1 MDWWCRTSAPGVAR
15 GLPWGP
21 RGIVGARTRQLRRT
35 KDTGGGGGGRYER
48 QRQHREELL
57 AAASRR
63 DRPGRRSPFKVS
75 PGKRGKSL
83 QRSTLRSPILVTCVR
98 VEVVYEIRR
107 DDSSGFFKAWKNLVT
122 RCRPVADD
130 QSLST
135 NRRQLVAI
143 DQSLTIGRCQAVA
156 DDQSLSTSRRQPVAV
171 DQSLSTSH

>member
-21 RGIVGARTRQLRRT
+21 RGIVGARRRQLRTT

-63 DRPGRRSPFKVS
+63 DRPGRRSPFKIS

-83 QRSTLRSPILVTCVR
+83 QRSILRSPHPRNVR
-98 VEVVYEIRR
+98 TSRSSSCTRFVEIIRQV
-107 DDSSGFFKAWKNLVT
+107 FKAWKNLVT
-122 RCRPVADD
+122 RCRLIMTSNHCRLVADD
-130 QSLST
+130 
-135 NRRQLVAI
+135 
-143 DQSLTIGRCQAVA
+143 
-156 DDQSLSTSRRQPVAV
+156 
-171 DQSLSTSH
+171 

>member
-1 MDWWCRTSAPGVAR
+1 MDCWCKTSAPGVAR

-21 RGIVGARTRQLRRT
+21 WASACARTKLLRTT

-83 QRSTLRSPILVTCVR
+83 QQSIVR
-98 VEVVYEIRR
+98 FPPSDIRCRFEIVR
-107 DDSSGFFKAWKNLVT
+107 DSS
-122 RCRPVADD
+122 
-130 QSLST
+130 
-135 NRRQLVAI
+135 
-143 DQSLTIGRCQAVA
+143 
-156 DDQSLSTSRRQPVAV
+156 
-171 DQSLSTSH
+171 